1 MTAVEPLF
9 QTQVTC
15 MYCESVFESSRVRPS
30 FKKPSGSDTDFYLRY
45 KEVNPDYYVV
55 KVCPVCG
62 FASTENFSDRFT
74 ASQRKTFEERVRSN
88 WSMRDYGGKRGW
100 DEAMQTFK
108 LALLC
113 AQIKQE
119 KDRII
124 AGMLHHIAWLWR
136 EKGDREQEQRFL
148 EHALSAYVK
157 VYETEGADVNNARL
171 MYLIGELSR
180 RTGQYKDA
188 VLWFGRVINDKKI
201 MDSAMIRASREQWV
215 ATREDMIEAQ
225 MELPDEMKQNTK

>member
-1 MTAVEPLF
+1 MALDPLF
-9 QTQVTC
+9 QAKVTC
-15 MYCESVFESSRVRPS
+15 MYCESVFETSRVRPS
-30 FKKPSGSDTDFYLRY
+30 FKKASGSDTDFYLRY

-55 KVCPVCG
+55 RVCPVCG
-62 FASTENFSDRFT
+62 FASTENFSDRFV
-74 ASQRKTFEERVRSN
+74 ASHRKAFEERVRIN

-136 EKGDREQEQRFL
+136 EKEDAEQERRFL
-148 EHALSAYVK
+148 EHALNAYVK

-180 RTGQYKDA
+180 RTGRYQDA
-188 VLWFGRVINDKKI
+188 VKWFGKVINDKKI
-201 MDSAMIRASREQWV
+201 MDSGMIRASREQW
-215 ATREDMIEAQ
+215 AITREEMLAARID
-225 MELPDEMKQNTK
+225 LPEEMKQQK